1 MKKEKTA
8 QGSVDTA
15 RGLDW
20 PAPFQK
26 QNRVQKQTARGSVSE
41 LDAKSV
47 FCFFHS
53 AWEVSQRPSRFSPF
67 SSLHCWFSLRKPVR
81 ANGRTG
87 LKEVGLK
94 EVGLKEVGL
103 KELRS
108 KKGSFEKSFRLKE
121 PPSAYLDQV
130 CCEPLDNLQAPT
142 DKACHEP

>member
-1 MKKEKTA
+1 M
-8 QGSVDTA
+8 
-15 RGLDW
+15 
-20 PAPFQK
+20 
-26 QNRVQKQTARGSVSE
+26 
-41 LDAKSV
+41 DAKSV

-53 AWEVSQRPSRFSPF
+53 AWEVSQRPSRFSPFSSLHCWFSPF